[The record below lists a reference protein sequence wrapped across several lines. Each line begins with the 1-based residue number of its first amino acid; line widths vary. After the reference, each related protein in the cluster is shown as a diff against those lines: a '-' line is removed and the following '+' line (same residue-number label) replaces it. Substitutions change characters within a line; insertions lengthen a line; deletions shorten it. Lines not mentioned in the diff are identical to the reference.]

1 MRHRAELFENEAEQL
16 AKLLLHELHKSIEF
30 HSPQTN
36 TISVFILMILQ
47 DLMKKMPLKMVSYV
61 RSLGH
66 YIINI
71 LNFKIIK
78 KELKRI
84 ALDTFCEV
92 IDHCHYVI
100 LPYFHF
106 PQLYGILRE
115 VLRND
120 DHYYYYQT
128 ELLRLIGRLGYVN
141 E

>member
-1 MRHRAELFENEAEQL
+1 M
-16 AKLLLHELHKSIEF
+16 ELHKSIEF

-36 TISVFILMILQ
+36 TISIFILRIFQ
-47 DLMKKMPLKMVSYV
+47 DLTRKMSLKMVSYV
-61 RSLGH
+61 RSLGQ

-92 IDHCHYVI
+92 IDNCHYVI

-106 PQLYGILRE
+106 PTLYGIIR
-115 VLRND
+115 
-120 DHYYYYQT
+120 
-128 ELLRLIGRLGYVN
+128 
-141 E
+141 